1 MAKLDVQ
8 AYKDMYLKEVEERI
22 VSHKQDVP
30 HFTTENLHKA
40 IMTEMNRANEDT
52 WEVEVPDDK
61 EQALK
66 EAEGRIIETISKSTD
81 LTEGL
86 HYG

>member
-1 MAKLDVQ
+1 MARLDVNE
-8 AYKDMYLKEVEERI
+8 YRNMYLKEVEERI
-22 VSHKQDVP
+22 MSHKDDVP
-30 HFTTENLHKA
+30 HFSTENLHKA
-40 IMTEMNRANEDT
+40 IMTEMNRADEDT
-52 WEVEVPDDK
+52 WEVEIPDNK

-66 EAEGRIIETISKSTD
+66 EAEERIIDTIKKSTD

>member
-22 VSHKQDVP
+22 VSHKDDVL
-30 HFTTENLHKA
+30 HFTSENLHRA
-40 IMTEMNRANEDT
+40 LMAEMNRADEDT

-66 EAEGRIIETISKSTD
+66 EAEERVIETMSKSKD
-81 LTEGL
+81 LTEGM